1 MIELLKQLAA
11 IINKLIPSKQER
23 LMKRM
28 LKDDQELAKAIQRGD
43 MKKVEQIRQKKQKYA
58 SLISVLVVFLMIG
71 CKHTQP
77 IPPIVGDLVP
87 VRLQIGSPVIYENGT
102 TNIVQSNKNTLVS
115 DAYIYESVT
124 SQDNI
129 KKK

>member
-1 MIELLKQLAA
+1 MIELLKQLSA
-11 IINKLIPSKQER
+11 IINKLIPSRQER

-28 LKDDQELAKAIQRGD
+28 LKDDQELAEAIQKGD

-77 IPPIVGDLVP
+77 TPPIVGDLVP
-87 VRLQIGSPVIYENGT
+87 VRLQIGSPVIYENGA